1 MPELKRL
8 PNSSSNGGGKLA
20 VAEVNQDDLT
30 PSSSPTS
37 SPTMD
42 RRMRTMSISNPEPV
56 IKLVAEGL
64 MRKAEAMEELL
75 EDKLL
80 TSMLEDAREIVEP
93 SYESEWKTYSYIYTH
108 THIHTYTQTLIH
120 TYIHTYKK
128 AKKENPLAAAR
139 RSRAPGRARMPVH

>member
-1 MPELKRL
+1 MMPELKRL

-20 VAEVNQDDLT
+20 VAEVNHDDLT

-80 TSMLEDAREIVEP
+80 TSMLEDARGIVEP
-93 SYESEWKTYSYIYTH
+93 SYESEWKTYSHTHTHTHTHARTHTHAHTHTHTHTCTHTHAHTHTHKHYYTH
-108 THIHTYTQTLIH
+108 T
-120 TYIHTYKK
+120 YI
-128 AKKENPLAAAR
+128 L
-139 RSRAPGRARMPVH
+139 